1 VRTLKHFWQSLTQ
14 RITQHASR
22 RAGELERELSAARL
36 EQQTLLGEFTGLQAH
51 VEHELSATRQ
61 EKLNLLEQL
70 TGLQADFERE
80 LSAAN
85 VEKHALLGQLTGL
98 QADIERLRSRD
109 EQLFAELGQQLHEI
123 QTERNVEHQRVEAL
137 RTALADAASRE
148 EQTET
153 RVNKLEIRLREQH
166 REHQAALQES
176 QDQERRQARR
186 LNVAMTVAGAAFALG
201 IVGSATNFWEVRSTA
216 RLLAEVSQ
224 GIKNIQTAMG
234 GYPAGHMQ
242 TPSREAPAS
251 PIAEPSRAKIPESV
265 TSTVSGSSREATDAN
280 EWVPAQILPEPD
292 FIASRSLPLS
302 EHMFNNRQDAHTFF
316 EENARQ
322 PGVVTLPS
330 GLQYRVLIPGTGK
343 PPRSSDEVVV
353 EYRAFRPDGTELDNS
368 FKEDLPTTFT
378 VNEAI
383 PALKEALQHM
393 EVGAQWELY
402 IPPALAYKGV
412 RKRGPR
418 GFEPLIMT
426 VELISVVSPETSNKR

>member
-1 VRTLKHFWQSLTQ
+1 MRTLKHFWQNLTQ
-14 RITQHASR
+14 RITQRASR
-22 RAGELERELSAARL
+22 RAGELEREVSAARQK
-36 EQQTLLGEFTGLQAH
+36 QQNLLG
-51 VEHELSATRQ
+51 
-61 EKLNLLEQL
+61 QL

-85 VEKHALLGQLTGL
+85 LEKQALLGQLTGL

-123 QTERNVEHQRVEAL
+123 QAERNAEHQRVEAL
-137 RTALADAASRE
+137 RTALTDAASRQ

-153 RVNKLEIRLREQH
+153 RVNKVEIRLREQH

-176 QDQERRQARR
+176 LVRERRQARR
-186 LNVAMTVAGAAFALG
+186 LNVAMSVAGAAFALG

-224 GIKNIQTAMG
+224 GVKDIQTVMG
-234 GYPAGHMQ
+234 GFPAGNMR
-242 TPSREAPAS
+242 TPSSEAPAT
-251 PIAEPSRAKIPESV
+251 PIGEPVRAKTPESV
-265 TSTVSGSSREATDAN
+265 RSTVSGSSREAADAI
-280 EWVPAQILPEPD
+280 EGAPAQILPKPD
-292 FIASRSLPLS
+292 FIASRSLPIS
-302 EHMFNNRQDAHTFF
+302 QHTFINRQDVRTFF

-322 PGVVTLPS
+322 PGIVTLPS
-330 GLQYRVLIPGTGK
+330 GVQYRVLIPGTGK
-343 PPRSSDEVVV
+343 PPESNDKVVV

-393 EVGAQWELY
+393 EEGAQWELY
-402 IPPALAYKGV
+402 ISPALAYKGV

-426 VELISVVSPETSNKR
+426 VELISVVSSETSNKR

>member
-1 VRTLKHFWQSLTQ
+1 VRTLKHFWQNLTQ
-14 RITQHASR
+14 RITQRASR
-22 RAGELERELSAARL
+22 RAGELEREVSAARQK
-36 EQQTLLGEFTGLQAH
+36 QQNLLG
-51 VEHELSATRQ
+51 
-61 EKLNLLEQL
+61 QL

-85 VEKHALLGQLTGL
+85 LEKQALLGQLTGL

-109 EQLFAELGQQLHEI
+109 EQLFAELGQQLNEI
-123 QTERNVEHQRVEAL
+123 QAERNAEHQQVEVL
-137 RTALADAASRE
+137 RTALADAASRQ

-153 RVNKLEIRLREQH
+153 RVNKVEIRLREQH

-176 QDQERRQARR
+176 LDRERRQTRR
-186 LNVAMTVAGAAFALG
+186 LNVAMSVAGAAFALG
-201 IVGSATNFWEVRSTA
+201 IVGSATNFWEFRSTA

-224 GIKNIQTAMG
+224 GIKDIQTSMD
-234 GYPAGHMQ
+234 GYPVSSMQ
-242 TPSREAPAS
+242 ATSREASATAIEAPV
-251 PIAEPSRAKIPESV
+251 RTKTPESV
-265 TSTVSGSSREATDAN
+265 RSTVSGSSREAADAI
-280 EWVPAQILPEPD
+280 EGAPAQILPKPD
-292 FIASRSLPLS
+292 FIASRSLPIS
-302 EHMFNNRQDAHTFF
+302 QHTFINRQDVDTFF
-316 EENARQ
+316 EENAQQ
-322 PGVVTLPS
+322 PGIVTLPS
-330 GLQYRVLIPGTGK
+330 GVQYRVLIAGTGRLPGIDDK
-343 PPRSSDEVVV
+343 VIV

-393 EVGAQWELY
+393 EEGAQWELY

-426 VELISVVSPETSNKR
+426 VELISVVAPETSNKR